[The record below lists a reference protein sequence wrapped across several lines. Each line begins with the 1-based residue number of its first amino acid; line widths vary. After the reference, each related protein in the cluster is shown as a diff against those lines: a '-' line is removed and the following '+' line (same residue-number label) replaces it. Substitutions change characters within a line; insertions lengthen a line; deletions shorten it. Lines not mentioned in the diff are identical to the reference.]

1 MTRSF
6 FPKSEVIGWLSQRS
20 YQDYSDVESHHRSCY
35 NPLVAIPDSIRDCS
49 YFVKSL
55 VQTKARLR
63 GSAPF
68 HLYEVLG
75 HSAPSRRYRFRI
87 NSRQAIMLL
96 TLTPKSNE
104 CLSVVIQC
112 PPAPSRR
119 TNLVQM
125 LPAHQPSPPPSL
137 PSFTVKGSSPR
148 SLISFFNR
156 PKSSSPS
163 TATAELDGFFLAAP
177 TLTLPFRTIP
187 SHDVNAAHRAPQIR
201 LRPRPS
207 GMHQLNKM

>member
-1 MTRSF
+1 M
-6 FPKSEVIGWLSQRS
+6 
-20 YQDYSDVESHHRSCY
+20 
-35 NPLVAIPDSIRDCS
+35 
-49 YFVKSL
+49 
-55 VQTKARLR
+55 
-63 GSAPF
+63 
-68 HLYEVLG
+68 YEVLS

-87 NSRQAIMLL
+87 NSKQAIMLL
-96 TLTPKSNE
+96 ILTPKSNE

-163 TATAELDGFFLAAP
+163 TAELDGFFLAAP
-177 TLTLPFRTIP
+177 TP

>member
-1 MTRSF
+1 M
-6 FPKSEVIGWLSQRS
+6 
-20 YQDYSDVESHHRSCY
+20 
-35 NPLVAIPDSIRDCS
+35 
-49 YFVKSL
+49 
-55 VQTKARLR
+55 
-63 GSAPF
+63 
-68 HLYEVLG
+68 YEVLS
-75 HSAPSRRYRFRI
+75 HSATIETIIDSGSTQDR
-87 NSRQAIMLL
+87 IMLL
-96 TLTPKSNE
+96 TLTPKSDE
-104 CLSVVIQC
+104 CLSVYLQC

-125 LPAHQPSPPPSL
+125 LPAYQPSSPPSL
-137 PSFTVKGSSPR
+137 PSFTVKKRSSPR
-148 SLISFFNR
+148 PLISFFNR